1 MHVPL
6 TKTTENWENYIDV
19 PQTCECLSEATLS
32 TLKMWAN
39 RTVYFE

>member
-19 PQTCECLSEATLS
+19 PQTRECSSEATLS
-32 TLKMWAN
+32 ALKMLAN